1 MAEAAGAEWEDL
13 RKAVALLTAWNASDG
28 DMTVLG
34 HIVNSYASE
43 AISVEE
49 VVTILEGLVA
59 GLVSLSGGLLHELS
73 RTSEMTPAELLSII
87 GHRTAEEGGPDLR
100 DGSS

>member
-1 MAEAAGAEWEDL
+1 MVEAGGAEWEDL

-43 AISVEE
+43 ADSLEE
-49 VVTILEGLVA
+49 VVTVLEGLLA
-59 GLVSLSGGLLHELS
+59 GIISLSGGLLHELS
-73 RTSEMTPAELLSII
+73 RTSEMTPAQLLEII
-87 GHRTAEEGGPDLR
+87 GRRTAEEGGPDLS
-100 DGSS
+100 DPSP

>member
-1 MAEAAGAEWEDL
+1 MAENADAEWEDV

-43 AISVEE
+43 ATSLEE
-49 VVTILEGLVA
+49 VVTILQGLLA

-73 RTSEMTPAELLSII
+73 RTSEMTPAELLEII
-87 GHRTAEEGGPDLR
+87 GRRTAEEG
-100 DGSS
+100 

>member
-1 MAEAAGAEWEDL
+1 VAEDAEAVWENV

-43 AISVEE
+43 ASSIEE

-59 GLVSLSGGLLHELS
+59 GLVSLSGGLLLELS
-73 RTSEMTPAELLSII
+73 RTSEMSPAELLEII
-87 GHRTAEEGGPDLR
+87 GRRTAED
-100 DGSS
+100 S